1 MIPLVKQQKTRKKV
15 RDKWDMKG
23 WYKMYAPAMFNNIV
37 LGETLSDSSS
47 KLIGRY
53 VEATVQ
59 ELTGDMTKPH
69 IKLYFKIDS
78 VKGNEASTVFVGQ
91 NLTSDYVRRL
101 TRRRKEKIDIVC
113 DVITKDNCKLR
124 VKPLAV
130 AEKRIQAGQEKAI
143 REIIKKVTEENASS
157 KTLGEFV
164 KCVISGELA
173 GTIFER
179 CKVIYPLKR
188 IEIRKTEVE
197 FAPPQPQ
204 QTEIQKPPE
213 VAQEAQEAEIKT
225 EIKTDM
231 QQSEEVK
238 EKEESK
244 GESSAVPEQ

>member
-1 MIPLVKQQKTRKKV
+1 MNPLAKQQKTRKKV

-47 KLIGRY
+47 KLIGRT

-69 IKLYFKIDS
+69 IKLYFKIDN
-78 VKGNEASTVFVGQ
+78 VKGNEASTVFIGQ

-130 AEKRIQAGQEKAI
+130 AEKRIQATQEKAI
-143 REIIKKVTEENASS
+143 REIIQKVTEENASS

-204 QTEIQKPPE
+204 PVEIQKPPE
-213 VAQEAQEAEIKT
+213 AAPEVQEAEIKT
-225 EIKTDM
+225 EIKNEA

-238 EKEESK
+238 EEKTP
-244 GESSAVPEQ
+244 VPEQ